1 MKNKYLYIL
10 LTLVVLLFLNTG
22 VYSKQNNE
30 QSIQKKS
37 VNKSPKKITKK
48 SKKFIPTEKIKADT
62 SVPFPVDI

>member
-10 LTLVVLLFLNTG
+10 LTLVVLLFLNSE
-22 VYSKQNNE
+22 VYSEQNDK

-37 VNKSPKKITKK
+37 VKKSPKKIT
-48 SKKFIPTEKIKADT
+48 KKFIPTEKIKADT